1 MRGNWKA
8 AMRGKR
14 LTRGAVTH
22 TRPPELVSH
31 GHRAIPFVRDFY
43 FTHRIGT
50 DATSRSYCVCE
61 PTQNHTMPIRR
72 SHSFVLPSDE
82 LTLSPQ
88 QLPIFLNILDG
99 YLVGRPV
106 VELGRARALLR
117 RDRLS
122 SVPPLSRYAVIPV
135 ARKVWPLAAC
145 QGAGR
150 SGGSSTATRHRRTPR
165 SRWSD
170 DRPMDR
176 GLNTVD

>member
-1 MRGNWKA
+1 
-8 AMRGKR
+8 MRGKR

-31 GHRAIPFVRDFY
+31 GHRAIPFVRDFH

-117 RDRLS
+117 RDRLCALERAAVEQIRRYTRGPEGVAIGRLS
-122 SVPPLSRYAVIPV
+122 GRGPL
-135 ARKVWPLAAC
+135 
-145 QGAGR
+145 
-150 SGGSSTATRHRRTPR
+150 GGQFDRHATQADAEIT
-165 SRWSD
+165 
-170 DRPMDR
+170 
-176 GLNTVD
+176 LV